1 MTIAVV
7 DYGIGNLGSV
17 MKAFRHLVRVRR
29 AGGGRPGR
37 NRLRCALPRHRR
49 ARQRPGRAV
58 PSREEPGRGPA
69 PDGELRARVRAFP
82 RREDGMIVMPAI
94 DVRGGKV
101 VRLKQGQLQEETVY
115 GSDPGAVARKWANE
129 GTRRLQVVDL
139 DAAVSGRPQSDAIA
153 AVIDAVDIPV
163 EVGGGLRV
171 LEIAMRY
178 RDRGA
183 DRVVFGT
190 AAIADPGVVQE
201 AARLWPQS
209 VAVALDARNGKVA
222 VAGWKEITRVD
233 AVELARRVKGWGVSR
248 VQYTD
253 VMRDGTLTGPNLP
266 GVEAMG
272 AGSAKD
278 KP

>member
-1 MTIAVV
+1 
-7 DYGIGNLGSV
+7 
-17 MKAFRHLVRVRR
+17 
-29 AGGGRPGR
+29 
-37 NRLRCALPRHRR
+37 
-49 ARQRPGRAV
+49 
-58 PSREEPGRGPA
+58 
-69 PDGELRARVRAFP
+69 
-82 RREDGMIVMPAI
+82 MIVMPAI

-115 GSDPGAVARKWANE
+115 GSDPGAVARKWEQE
-129 GTRRLQVVDL
+129 GARRLHVVDL
-139 DAAVSGRPQSDAIA
+139 DAAVSGKPQFDAIA

-266 GVEAMG
+266 GVEVMAREAG
-272 AGSAKD
+272 LPITAGGGISVLDDLTRLAALEPLGVDEVIVGKALYEKRFTLTQAHEALARAAGSTKE
-278 KP
+278 KR